1 MKLKWYLQTWFI
13 CLLAVFWPLYSIPL
27 IIAIILIVLQH
38 KEIKKFNQKCD
49 DIEAIKVETQAVLN
63 NANQEAIDIVGKAK
77 QEAINMVSKADIK
90 AASIIEQS
98 EKESAHLRIN
108 TQAKIDELNNSIK
121 SLKNEEKE
129 LKAQI
134 ESLGKD
140 LVIETINL
148 SAYDGLTSE
157 ECKDRLTVLKMK
169 QTELVK
175 EKKALVITSGD
186 PKKILENNRK
196 QLLRC
201 FNSECNFI
209 IGNVSVKNIDTSR
222 GKIKKSFEVLNNIFA
237 TDGVALSYDF
247 LEMKLEELNLLY
259 TYELKR
265 EEEREIQKA
274 IREQMIEEEKVRKEI
289 EREKAKIE
297 KEEAQFKNEVGKL
310 MKYMQASTTDAEKE
324 LYIQKIKELEQK
336 LSLLEKDKEN
346 VFQREQNTRAGF
358 VYVISNIGA
367 FGEDV
372 YKIGMTR
379 RLEPM
384 DRIKELSDASVPFP
398 FDVHAMIFSEDAPA
412 LENILHQ
419 TFRAQEVNKVNSRKE
434 FFKTSF
440 DEIKKVVYENYNAT
454 VQFIDV
460 AEALQYRE
468 TLRINEQMAM

>member
-358 VYVISNIGA
+358 VYVISNI
-367 FGEDV
+367 
-372 YKIGMTR
+372 
-379 RLEPM
+379 
-384 DRIKELSDASVPFP
+384 ELW
-398 FDVHAMIFSEDAPA
+398 
-412 LENILHQ
+412 
-419 TFRAQEVNKVNSRKE
+419 
-434 FFKTSF
+434 
-440 DEIKKVVYENYNAT
+440 
-454 VQFIDV
+454 
-460 AEALQYRE
+460 
-468 TLRINEQMAM
+468 